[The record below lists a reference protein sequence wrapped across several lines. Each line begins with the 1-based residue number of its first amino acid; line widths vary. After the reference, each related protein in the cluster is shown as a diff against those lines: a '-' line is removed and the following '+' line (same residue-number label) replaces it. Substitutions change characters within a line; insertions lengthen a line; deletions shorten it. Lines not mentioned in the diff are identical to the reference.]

1 MNMKKIILTFAA
13 AVVLA
18 LGACAG
24 SAVDSNNS
32 ARPAA
37 QTAATAERSGT
48 VITLKNDR
56 SFRPGQKVKRLTILD
71 FNATWCG
78 PCRQF
83 APTFDKVAEEYADCA
98 VFYSVDVD
106 DHNDLAAQYN
116 VQSIPMVVYLKPDG
130 TYTSTVGLIPESEFT
145 AAIDAAL

>member
-1 MNMKKIILTFAA
+1 MMMKKIFAA
-13 AVVLA
+13 AVCA
-18 LGACAG
+18 LCLV
-24 SAVDSNNS
+24 SC
-32 ARPAA
+32 
-37 QTAATAERSGT
+37 
-48 VITLKNDR
+48 
-56 SFRPGQKVKRLTILD
+56 GQKKEATPAEEQQPATEVAAEEKAPAVIKLAKGATIAKEAEMLVVID

-83 APTFDKVAEEYADCA
+83 APTFDKVAEEYADRA

>member
-1 MNMKKIILTFAA
+1 MMMKKIFAA
-13 AVVLA
+13 AVCA
-18 LGACAG
+18 LCLV
-24 SAVDSNNS
+24 SC
-32 ARPAA
+32 
-37 QTAATAERSGT
+37 
-48 VITLKNDR
+48 
-56 SFRPGQKVKRLTILD
+56 GQKKEAAPAEEQQPATEVAAEEKAPAVIKLAKGATIAKEAEKLVVID

-83 APTFDKVAEEYADCA
+83 APTFDKVAEEYADRA

-130 TYTSTVGLIPESEFT
+130 TYTSTVGLITESEFT

>member
-1 MNMKKIILTFAA
+1 MMMKKIFAA
-13 AVVLA
+13 AVCA
-18 LGACAG
+18 LCLV
-24 SAVDSNNS
+24 SC
-32 ARPAA
+32 
-37 QTAATAERSGT
+37 
-48 VITLKNDR
+48 
-56 SFRPGQKVKRLTILD
+56 GQKKEAAPAGEQQPATEVAAEEKAPAVIKLAKGATIAKEAEKLVVID

-83 APTFDKVAEEYADCA
+83 APTFDKVAEEYADRA